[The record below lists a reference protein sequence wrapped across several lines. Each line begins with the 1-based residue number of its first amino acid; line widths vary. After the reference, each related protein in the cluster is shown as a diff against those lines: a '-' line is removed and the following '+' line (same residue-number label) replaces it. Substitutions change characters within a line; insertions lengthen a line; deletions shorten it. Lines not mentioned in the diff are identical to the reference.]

1 METQAEN
8 GLSATENAGKVDN
21 DNEVKQSQ
29 DKIENAENETVAEN
43 GKNEDTKS
51 DVEDDLEDNVKKS
64 YEKDKDEPV
73 EEVVSEEAKVNSEE
87 TELNR
92 ENLDNE
98 EKENADDEK
107 PESDPPSEPPSY
119 NDVQEA
125 DQEADQED
133 ETPEPDRAP
142 TPEPVPVDTPSHN
155 YHPRLCLIRKWADFQ
170 GYGFNLHAEKDKKG
184 QYIGLVDANSPA
196 EDADLRKGDR
206 IIEINGENIEDESH
220 QQVIQKIKAGGDQTK
235 MLVVDP
241 EADEYYKNNGIKI
254 TPDLPEVI
262 FNQTREKEVSER
274 SSTPEPVSVPETSE
288 SHNFH
293 PRLCHIK
300 KWPDFQGYGFN
311 LHAEK
316 EKNGQY
322 IGLIDANSPA
332 EDADLRKG
340 DRIVEVNGENIE
352 RDTHQQIIQKIKAG
366 GDETRLLVVD
376 SDADDYYRRNGI
388 QIKADMP
395 EVVASETRQKE
406 VPAMTFHPRQCH
418 VIKWPDFQGYGFNLH
433 AEKERGGQYIGKIDE
448 NSPAEDAGLR
458 ENDRI
463 IEVNNANIENE
474 THQQV
479 IARIKAGGDE
489 TKLLVV
495 DKEADAYYKSRGITV
510 TSQMPEVEFRQ
521 TARRSNAGT
530 KVTNGDSAPASVQAP
545 QQTRS
550 EPAVQKSEPA
560 QANGGDFLNLSA
572 KEMRERIAQ
581 KKKNDPKQKSNM
593 DFRSKFE
600 IFQKM

>member
-8 GLSATENAGKVDN
+8 GLSATENAVKVDN

-133 ETPEPDRAP
+133 ETPKPDRAP